1 MDELTP
7 KNEYEERKRAKQEM
21 RDSSHKSAQKAQST
35 KSFIGYFILV
45 LILFALGYWFF
56 VSVRNEL
63 PKSEDFSVV
72 FDDQGRNHIKEGD
85 EHPPYN
91 SNPPSSGWH
100 YANPALIGFYDRD
113 EALFDEQVI
122 HNLEHGD
129 IWIAYHPRISD
140 SILEELKAFDKT
152 KVIITPRE
160 SNDSDISLVA
170 WGRVD
175 SFDVENGEL
184 DNQRIQD
191 FITRY
196 KNKGPE
202 RITGP
207 SPHR

>member
-7 KNEYEERKRAKQEM
+7 KNEYEEKKKAKQEAQNI
-21 RDSSHKSAQKAQST
+21 SHKSTQRAQST
-35 KSFIGYFILV
+35 KSFVGYTILV
-45 LILFALGYWFF
+45 LILFALGYGFF
-56 VSVRNEL
+56 VLVKNEL
-63 PKSEDFSVV
+63 PTGEDFSVI
-72 FDDQGRNHIKEGD
+72 FEEQGTEHITDGS

-113 EALFDEQVI
+113 EALADEQVI

-129 IWIAYHPRISD
+129 IWITYNPLISD
-140 SILEELKAFDKT
+140 AILEELKTFDEG
-152 KVIITPRE
+152 KVIITPRQ